1 MSTSGVGYEQLNAP
15 LKAMIN
21 AGGGGTG
28 GAGGSFIVA
37 PQFSTVKLT
46 QASNTVNTNLSNFN
60 KDFDT
65 LLTFKNSVYI
75 GQRDSYNII
84 SNTQIQSSDK
94 SNWEAGTTFQFV
106 GLCVNRA
113 PNVLKC
119 ISIKNKVELTTSSSF
134 IDIGVRDFDQD
145 ADTLLLF
152 ENGVY
157 MEKGLDY
164 RIDGSKV
171 YPMNDTSYKGTTDCP
186 LIFNMIVL
194 RNVVDPDAVKDF
206 EGSNIKDLSITMNK
220 LTQDI
225 QNILNNPQ
233 DKRVGNM
240 SLLKTSKK
248 DTLVNSINELFQS
261 ASNGKTLV
269 ANAIT
274 GKGVQS
280 NSNMTFQQ
288 LATNISNINTGYS
301 REDIEQCKILVK
313 MIFNNKKSQR
323 YDSFYPEKS
332 LNNSKFIIKKMTNT
346 NYIFIQEITVVE
358 GDNAFSPTAK
368 FEPNGRIFIMDVNSG
383 NIIYNNDNNYYD
395 INIYGSAIDNS
406 LMDNIDDYPLG
417 RLSIEKDRNYAGG
430 AVETIYCYTPNKTG
444 IYYCDLTTEIGIRN
458 IYYDKN
464 TLNIYAIGWNR
475 DKVASPLSQN
485 YLFSVIIYPTQQ
497 ISRL

>member
-28 GAGGSFIVA
+28 GAGGSFIVV

-46 QASNTVNTNLSNFN
+46 SASNTVNHDLSNFN

-171 YPMNDTSYKGTTDCP
+171 YPIGDTLYRGTTSCP

-288 LATNISNINTGYS
+288 LATNISNIKTGSY
-301 REDIEQCKILVK
+301 ELVK
-313 MIFNNKKSQR
+313 GELSIDNGYLIKE
-323 YDSFYPEKS
+323 FYPDSDEGYDYFFKLPEFENKPHS
-332 LNNSKFIIKKMTNT
+332 VIIKGNE
-346 NYIFIQEITVVE
+346 NDIFITIN
-358 GDNAFSPTAK
+358 D
-368 FEPNGRIFIMDVNSG
+368 
-383 NIIYNNDNNYYD
+383 NIITFNSVRYTYSSGQSS
-395 INIYGSAIDNS
+395 GSGYKTTSSEI
-406 LMDNIDDYPLG
+406 
-417 RLSIEKDRNYAGG
+417 R
-430 AVETIYCYTPNKTG
+430 YTN
-444 IYYCDLTTEIGIRN
+444 LTTEGNWIKIGIGIGGGKHAINDRRY
-458 IYYDKN
+458 IWHSIVDDKLYYE
-464 TLNIYAIGWNR
+464 AF
-475 DKVASPLSQN
+475 V
-485 YLFSVIIYPTQQ
+485 PTK
-497 ISRL
+497 

>member
-28 GAGGSFIVA
+28 GSGGSFIVV

-46 QASNTVNTNLSNFN
+46 SASNTVNHNLSNFN

-65 LLTFKNSVYI
+65 LLVFKNSVYI

-94 SNWEAGTTFQFV
+94 SNWESGTTFQFV

-171 YPMNDTSYKGTTDCP
+171 YPMNDTSYKGTPDCP

-194 RNVVDPDAVKDF
+194 RNVVDPDSVKDF
-206 EGSNIKDLSITMNK
+206 EGSNIKDLTITMNK
-220 LTQDI
+220 LSQDI

-240 SLLKTSKK
+240 SLLKTSSK
-248 DTLVNSINELFQS
+248 DTLVNSINELFQY

-274 GKGVQS
+274 GKGIES

-288 LATNISNINTGYS
+288 LATNISNIKTGYS
-301 REDIEQCKILVK
+301 SGDIIPDISGLCFNQTILGDFNLNVNYYIFINSNNEDDIIGFSRNNGGSTYDCYDLKNTSRISGMTEEQ
-313 MIFNNKKSQR
+313 FNNKINELTSNGFVKISSV
-323 YDSFYPEKS
+323 YNHPATI
-332 LNNSKFIIKKMTNT
+332 NSESTSELKMFNDKA
-346 NYIFIQEITVVE
+346 NVE
-358 GDNAFSPTAK
+358 
-368 FEPNGRIFIMDVNSG
+368 
-383 NIIYNNDNNYYD
+383 IYNNWTTYDYSGKISLYNENFKFLLYNGGGHIVPSTIAVYNDKLYIFNYPIKINNVS
-395 INIYGSAIDNS
+395 YGKLIK
-406 LMDNIDDYPLG
+406 YEFG
-417 RLSIEKDRNYAGG
+417 F
-430 AVETIYCYTPNKTG
+430 
-444 IYYCDLTTEIGIRN
+444 
-458 IYYDKN
+458 
-464 TLNIYAIGWNR
+464 
-475 DKVASPLSQN
+475 KVN
-485 YLFSVIIYPTQQ
+485 
-497 ISRL
+497 

>member
-21 AGGGGTG
+21 SGGGGTG
-28 GAGGSFIVA
+28 GSGGSFIVV

-113 PNVLKC
+113 PNVLIC

-171 YPMNDTSYKGTTDCP
+171 YPIGDTLYKGTTDCP

-206 EGSNIKDLSITMNK
+206 EGSNIKDLTITMNK
-220 LTQDI
+220 LSQDI

-240 SLLKTSKK
+240 SLLKTSSK

-288 LATNISNINTGYS
+288 LATNISNIKTGSYELVEGELNIDNGYLIKRFYS
-301 REDIEQCKILVK
+301 DSDDGYDYFFKLPEFE
-313 MIFNNKKSQR
+313 NKPHSV
-323 YDSFYPEKS
+323 
-332 LNNSKFIIKKMTNT
+332 IIKGVGKEVSNSSPLSPGPESD
-346 NYIFIQEITVVE
+346 IFITIN
-358 GDNAFSPTAK
+358 D
-368 FEPNGRIFIMDVNSG
+368 
-383 NIIYNNDNNYYD
+383 NIITFNSVRYTYNSSQSS
-395 INIYGSAIDNS
+395 GSGYKTTS
-406 LMDNIDDYPLG
+406 
-417 RLSIEKDRNYAGG
+417 SEIEN
-430 AVETIYCYTPNKTG
+430 
-444 IYYCDLTTEIGIRN
+444 LTTEGNWINIGIGRGKYN
-458 IYYDKN
+458 SNKRKYKCDSIVDDKLYYE
-464 TLNIYAIGWNR
+464 AF
-475 DKVASPLSQN
+475 V
-485 YLFSVIIYPTQQ
+485 PTK
-497 ISRL
+497 